1 MNEEVEQIL
10 EDRARAYMA
19 KTTQAEPVAW
29 MIKLWSPELG
39 EYFDYKASLAQVPRD
54 SRDWTPLYA
63 APQPA
68 RRPLDRWQFADIL
81 ARERMQWTK
90 SQPLFEFE
98 FGEAIVRA
106 VERAH
111 AIGEK
116 K

>member
-19 KTTQAEPVAW
+19 KTQ
-29 MIKLWSPELG
+29 
-39 EYFDYKASLAQVPRD
+39 LAQ
-54 SRDWTPLYA
+54 A
-63 APQPA
+63 APVTQPA
-68 RRPLDRWQFADIL
+68 PAAQPLDRWQIADIL

-111 AIGEK
+111 GIT
-116 K
+116 